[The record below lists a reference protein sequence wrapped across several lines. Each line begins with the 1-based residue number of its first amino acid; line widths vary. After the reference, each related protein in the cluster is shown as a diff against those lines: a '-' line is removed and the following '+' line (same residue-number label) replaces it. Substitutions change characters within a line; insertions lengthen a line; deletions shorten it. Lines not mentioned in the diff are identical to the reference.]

1 MENRLAW
8 STNPV
13 RYTIIHRR
21 KGNRRAYRYGCYS
34 YSLDEMLEI
43 GQLEAESGN
52 YAMVKVI
59 NADTDEIIRILR
71 GGMR

>member
-8 STNPV
+8 STNPI

-34 YSLDEMLEI
+34 YSLAEMLEI

-52 YAMVKVI
+52 YTI
-59 NADTDEIIRILR
+59 NYPRLKSRACESEPGVD
-71 GGMR
+71 